1 MSFTK
6 PDQVY
11 PSAPRTSSSPLPQ
24 YIPDPSIKGD
34 AFNQLLQNRGIRFIH
49 KIAVPCPNIK
59 SLDANNH
66 DPDCEFCDNSQI
78 LHLPGKEIWGV
89 FTSNT
94 LEKMFEIQGLWEIGT
109 AVITLPTEFEDGA
122 QAEFNTFDHL
132 ECPDFLVRLNDLKE
146 YEPTSTGRQKLRYKI
161 VDICHMTSVRGD
173 SLFVYEKDVDF
184 VVEDGEIKWLLG
196 KAPSYDDANMIGE
209 VLSITYVANPVYAVL
224 NVMHELRVTQE
235 LDTATGTKIAKR
247 LPQQVLVKRDF
258 LLTGADAE
266 NP

>member
-1 MSFTK
+1 MSITK
-6 PDQVY
+6 PDTVY
-11 PSAPRTSSSPLPQ
+11 PNAPRTTASPLPI
-24 YIPDPSIKGD
+24 YIPDPSIQGA
-34 AFNQLLQNRGIRFIH
+34 AFDQLLQNRGIRFIH

-78 LHLPGKEIWGV
+78 LHLSGKEIWGV

-94 LEKMFEIQGLWEIGT
+94 LEKMFEIQGVWEVGT
-109 AVITLPTEFEDGA
+109 AVVTLPTEFGDGT

-132 ECPDFLVRLNDLKE
+132 ECPDFQVRLNDLKE

-161 VDICHMTSVRGD
+161 VDVCHMTSVRGD
-173 SLFVYEKDVDF
+173 SLFVYTKGVDF
-184 VVEDGEIKWLLG
+184 TVTDGEIEWLLN
-196 KAPSYDDANMIGE
+196 KEPSFDSANQIGE
-209 VLSITYVANPVYAVL
+209 VLSITYTANPVYAVL

-235 LDTATGTKIAKR
+235 YDTVSGTKIAKR

-258 LLTGADAE
+258 LLTGADE
-266 NP
+266 ESP